1 MGYYNAHTPCIE
13 VVRASGANHIVWCPG
28 LMKSGVRSQPQPK
41 TLLFA
46 DPAGLKSWDFVSY
59 EDAAQVIE
67 LLLSAAETNEFD
79 GKCISAL
86 SPAPAA

>member
-1 MGYYNAHTPCIE
+1 MK
-13 VVRASGANHIVWCPG
+13 ASGANYIVWCPG

-59 EDAAQVIE
+59 EDAAQVI
-67 LLLSAAETNEFD
+67 LSAAETSQYDNTH
-79 GKCISAL
+79 ITAL